1 MHEGV
6 DNSFSLLC
14 LKMLQRMCE
23 WWKNLQPK
31 CWSGV
36 CQEFALLFKVIWE
49 RRLHAQT
56 RLWLI
61 TAKLMQ
67 FQALRW
73 FIATISSRVCL
84 FPFSQRNRI
93 LKVDRKK
100 LIKLISVTRFSV
112 LLFNCCAWNGSCQ
125 IYYLLVCGM
134 FCTAAQRKGLSSKAE
149 LNTFVKVTAVVT
161 TVMLQIKVF

>member
-1 MHEGV
+1 MHKGV

-14 LKMLQRMCE
+14 LKMLRRMCE

-36 CQEFALLFKVIWE
+36 CQDFALLFKVIWE

-73 FIATISSRVCL
+73 FIATISPRVCL

-93 LKVDRKK
+93 LKVDQKK
-100 LIKLISVTRFSV
+100 LIKLISVTWFSV

-125 IYYLLVCGM
+125 IYYLLSCVCVVY
-134 FCTAAQRKGLSSKAE
+134 FVRLHKEKVLVVKQSWIPLSR
-149 LNTFVKVTAVVT
+149 
-161 TVMLQIKVF
+161 LQLLSQQSCFS